1 MDGED
6 PIHRIRKRLSLES
19 TATVAQKP
27 RSRIWLLSMVFLW
40 AQTVVA
46 QQLAQTQ
53 RSTAPV
59 QFSIAAQ
66 PMDRALKEF
75 ASQARLQLMFATDD
89 IAAGTLAHAVSGLY
103 SPEAALVQMLANS
116 CLSYKFVNT
125 NTVSIESSHAPCR

>member
-1 MDGED
+1 
-6 PIHRIRKRLSLES
+6 
-19 TATVAQKP
+19 
-27 RSRIWLLSMVFLW
+27 MVFLW

-46 QQLAQTQ
+46 QQLAQIQ

-75 ASQARLQLMFATDD
+75 ASQARLQLIFATDD

-125 NTVSIESSHAPCR
+125 NTVSIESSHATCR

>member
-1 MDGED
+1 
-6 PIHRIRKRLSLES
+6 
-19 TATVAQKP
+19 
-27 RSRIWLLSMVFLW
+27 MVFLW
-40 AQTVVA
+40 AQAVAA
-46 QQLAQTQ
+46 QQLAQIQ

-75 ASQARLQLMFATDD
+75 ASQARLQLIFATDD
-89 IAAGTLAHAVSGLY
+89 IAVGTLAHAVSGLY

-125 NTVSIESSHAPCR
+125 NTVSIESSHAACR